1 MHRVKFADIHTNK
14 VIFVSMKMN
23 RIITAC
29 LCCLLLLPAIVKASP
44 KKEKDS
50 YSVARKHWVDSVY
63 DKLAFDE
70 RIGQLFMAAAYSGTS
85 AYNEELITKLINA
98 HQLGGLIFMQ
108 GGPIRQA
115 LLTNKYQRMANVPL
129 LISMDAE
136 WGLGMRL
143 DSVRNFPRQM
153 MLGATRDT
161 ALVYKMGA
169 AIAQQCRRMGVHI
182 DFAPD
187 VDVNNNPANPVINSR
202 SFGENKYLVAQ
213 LAKAFMRGLQKF
225 GVIACAKH
233 FPGHGD
239 TNADSHNE
247 LPLIPKTLAQL
258 DTLELYPFKQLIAAG
273 VKSVM
278 IGHLQVPALDT
289 AAHVATSI
297 SRNATTV
304 LLKER
309 LGFNGLVF
317 TDALRMQG
325 VAKYFPGGEADLRA
339 FEAGADILLIPED
352 VPAAITKI
360 HNAIDSG
367 RIPMT
372 MLETSVKKIL
382 AAKYDAGLHTW
393 KDIDTTNITA
403 DLNQAIDEIRLATA
417 KEAITLIRDDNQV
430 LNKLNDNMSVS
441 YVGINA
447 SKSTVLY
454 EGLKDKFSG
463 MKADWL
469 PKGSTADDMQKVL
482 KNIAY
487 TDAVIVAIHR
497 LNLAPGGNYGLSDD
511 VLSFLQQVACKPN
524 TMIVLMGNA
533 YATQYFCGAPSVM
546 VGYEDDSVTHVV
558 MADMLMKKLKPRG
571 KMPVTA
577 CVDGRSICPAP
588 VPTKKPE
595 VVKETPKDLVKVLYP
610 TDAGVVDATA
620 LEKLDMFLQRC
631 IADGAFPGC
640 RLLAAKDGK
649 VFFDKGFGYMTYQKE
664 KPIDT
669 NTLYDMASCTKMLA
683 TNIAIMK
690 LYEEGKVGL
699 DKTLGDYLPMVR
711 GTDKAELKIRDI
723 LCHQAGLK
731 SWIPFYKE
739 TLNEKGKPKKGLYKK
754 KKTKDNRIE
763 VTESLFLE
771 NDYRDTIWSRILK
784 SSLDNKGK
792 SVYSDLD
799 FLFLGAVV
807 EQVTGQTLD
816 KYVDEQFYKPL
827 GLKHT
832 VFNPLRKFTLLD
844 VAPTEMDFN
853 FRQEMV
859 HGYVHDPG
867 AAMLG
872 GVAGHAGL
880 FTTAHDAAV
889 IIQMLLNKG
898 TYGGKQYFKP
908 ATVELFTAYQSALNH
923 RGLGFDKPATDA
935 DDGGPAGA
943 RTSGQAFGHQ
953 GFTGTCVWA
962 DPATGIVFIFQS
974 NRVCPTADNSKINK
988 MNVRT
993 MAQDYIYESLGIP
1006 VNHTREALYKTQT
1019 ANKK

>member
-1 MHRVKFADIHTNK
+1 MKLLKLTDIHTNK
-14 VIFVSMKMN
+14 IIFVSMKLN

-29 LCCLLLLPAIVKASP
+29 LCCLLLPAIVKATP

-50 YSVARKHWVDSVY
+50 YTVARKHWVDSVY
-63 DKLAFDE
+63 DKLTYEE
-70 RIGQLFMAAAYSGTS
+70 RIGQLFMVAAYSGTKN
-85 AYNEELITKLINA
+85 YNDEQISKLISA
-98 HQLGGLIFMQ
+98 HQIGGLIFMQ

-169 AIAQQCRRMGVHI
+169 AIAAQCRRLGVHI

-202 SFGENKYLVAQ
+202 SFGENKFWVAS

-247 LPLIPKTLAQL
+247 LPLIPKSLAQL
-258 DTLELYPFKQLIAAG
+258 DTLELYPFRQLIAAG

-278 IGHLQVPALDT
+278 VGHLEVPALDT
-289 AAHVATSI
+289 TPHVATSLSKAAI
-297 SRNATTV
+297 TG
-304 LLKER
+304 LLKDKM
-309 LGFNGLVF
+309 GFNGLVI

-339 FEAGADILLIPED
+339 FEAGSDILLFSED
-352 VPAAITKI
+352 VPVSLARIKG
-360 HNAIDSG
+360 AIDSG
-367 RIPMT
+367 RIPMI

-382 AAKYDAGLHTW
+382 AAKYDVGLHTW

-403 DLNQAIDEIRLATA
+403 DLNKDIDDVRTSAA
-417 KEAITLIRDDNQV
+417 REAITLVKDDNQV
-430 LNKLNDNMSVS
+430 LNKLNENMSVI

-447 SKSTVLY
+447 DKTTVLY
-454 EGLKDKFSG
+454 EGLKDKFMG
-463 MKADWL
+463 MKAEWL
-469 PKGSTADDMQKVL
+469 PKGSSADDMQKVL

-487 TDAVIVAIHR
+487 TDAVVVAIHKV
-497 LNLAPGGNYGLSDD
+497 NLAPAGNYGLSDET
-511 VLSFLQQVACKPN
+511 LAFLQQVACRPN
-524 TMIVLMGNA
+524 VMMVLMGNA
-533 YATQYFCGAPSVM
+533 YVTQYFCGAPSVL
-546 VGYEDDSVTHVV
+546 VGYEDDSLTEVV
-558 MADMLMKKLKPRG
+558 MTDVLLKKLKPRG

-577 CVDGRSICPAP
+577 CVDGKSICPAP

-595 VVKETPKDLVKVLYP
+595 IVKETPKDLVKVMYP
-610 TDAGVVDATA
+610 TDAGVVDASA

-649 VFFDKGFGYMTYQKE
+649 VFFDKAFGYMTYQKE

-669 NTLYDMASCTKMLA
+669 STLYDMASCTKMLA

-699 DKTLGDYLPMVR
+699 DKTLGDYLPIVK
-711 GTDKAELKIRDI
+711 GTDKADLKIRDV
-723 LCHQAGLK
+723 LCHQAGMK

-739 TLNEKGKPKKGLYKK
+739 TLNEKGRPQKGIYHKK
-754 KKTKDNRIE
+754 KSKDYSVE
-763 VTESLFLE
+763 VTESLFME
-771 NDYRDTIWSRILK
+771 NDYKDTIWSRILK
-784 SSLDNKGK
+784 SPLDNKGK

-799 FLFLGAVV
+799 FIFLGAVV

-816 KYVDEQFYKPL
+816 KYVDEKFYKPL

-832 VFNPLRKFTLLD
+832 LFNPLQKFTLLD

-889 IIQMLLNKG
+889 IFQMLLNKG
-898 TYGGKQYFKP
+898 TYGGRQYFKP

-923 RGLGFDKPATDA
+923 RGLGFDKPATDP

-943 RTSGQAFGHQ
+943 RTSAQAFGHQ

-988 MNVRT
+988 LNVRT

-1006 VNHTREALYKTQT
+1006 VNHNREALYKTQT